1 MKIVTVV
8 LAGGEG
14 RRIGGGKPL
23 RLLGERPLLDHAIE
37 QARQWSDQVAIALR
51 FKDQLGDI
59 QASVIIDEQSVEG
72 PLAGLIAAL
81 RFGRGAGAQAVL
93 TIPADMPYLPEDL
106 ADRLRERLGTKV
118 AAIASSAGRLHPIC
132 GLWRVAALDS
142 LPKYLGSDRRSLRGF
157 ADLIGYVEV
166 DWSIQSGDPFFN
178 INSPQ
183 DLAKAHRRLGS

>member
-59 QASVIIDEQSVEG
+59 QASVIVDEQSVEG

-132 GLWRVAALDS
+132 GLWRVAALES
-142 LPKYLGSDRRSLRGF
+142 LPEYLGSDRRSLRGL
-157 ADLIGYVEV
+157 ADLVGYVEV

-183 DLAKAHRRLGS
+183 DLATAHRRLGS